1 MWISVDK
8 PVFIYPASAAV
19 DKPGPKH
26 QLTHKLSTVMPFVL
40 PLFGQPL
47 KKKVDR

>member
-8 PVFIYPASAAV
+8 PVFIYPVSAAV
-19 DKPGPKH
+19 DKPGLNH
-26 QLTHKLSTVMPFVL
+26 QLTHKLSTVIPSAL
-40 PLFGQPL
+40 PLFGQPV